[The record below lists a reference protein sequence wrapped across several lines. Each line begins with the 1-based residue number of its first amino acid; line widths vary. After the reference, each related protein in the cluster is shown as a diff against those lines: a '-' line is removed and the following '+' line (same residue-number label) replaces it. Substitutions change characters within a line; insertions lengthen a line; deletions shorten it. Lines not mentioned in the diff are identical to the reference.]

1 MAKLSNFSSNNS
13 QKNVNEKSLQDA
25 YNKYK
30 DLSQSELFSTLMSEV
45 AKQKENGTFD
55 YNALENMVNSMQ
67 NAMPK
72 ENFDNIKRILN
83 RLK

>member
-30 DLSQSELFSTLMSEV
+30 DLPQSELFSTLMSEV

-55 YNALENMVNSMQ
+55 YNALENMVNGMQ

-72 ENFDNIKRILN
+72 ENFENIKRILN